1 VVSCWANLN
10 GIEDYQFHGA
20 WIYGKWSIRSHIK
33 SEEMMILVSAC
44 LLGSKVRYD
53 GSDKA
58 SDNDALAELIARGQV
73 IAVCP
78 EVAGGLGVPRLPA
91 EIQHGDGA
99 AVLGNQAQVFDS
111 AGKDVTD
118 AFVSGAQQAL
128 QLAQANNIKVA
139 ILKAR
144 SPSCGNKQIYDG
156 TFSKAL
162 RDGQGVTA
170 ALLEQHGIKVFNEA
184 QINEAVAYAA
194 SLTPNEVS

>member
-1 VVSCWANLN
+1 
-10 GIEDYQFHGA
+10 
-20 WIYGKWSIRSHIK
+20 
-33 SEEMMILVSAC
+33 MILVSAC

-58 SDNDALAELIARGQV
+58 SDNDTLAELIARGQV

-91 EIQHGDGA
+91 EIQLGDGV
-99 AVLGNQAQVFDS
+99 AVLANQAQVRDS
-111 AGKDVTD
+111 AGNEVTT
-118 AFVSGAQQAL
+118 AFVNGAKQAL
-128 QLAQANNIKVA
+128 QLAQVHNIKVA

-144 SPSCGNKQIYDG
+144 SPSCGNAEIYDG

-162 RDGQGVTA
+162 REGQGVTT
-170 ALLEQHGIKVFNEA
+170 ALLEQHGIKVFNET

-194 SLTPNEVS
+194 SLTTNEVS